1 MDEII
6 NRQETKSPWRFLEIN
21 FFKWIYQPFV
31 QWYTNTE
38 RMYAYKDIIVK
49 VKPGVAHP
57 GFFYSTNF
65 LLEFLEF
72 INFRRKKILEIGSGS
87 GLISIVAAK
96 DGANVTAIDI
106 CPLAVKN
113 TDANII
119 LNRQKIL
126 EGNGNAKTILSDLF
140 ENVPAGIYD
149 ILLIDQSTF
158 RKNSLKNE
166 NWSSMLNQK
175 LEYFQTLF
183 SKCRNFMDKESEMYI
198 VLPGKFDFKT
208 LQSMSKENGI
218 KMQIVSVRSFITESL
233 IIWKATLT

>member
-1 MDEII
+1 MNKII
-6 NRQETKSPWRFLEIN
+6 NRQSVKSPLRFLEIN

-38 RMYAYKDIIVK
+38 RTHAYKDIVIK

-72 INFRRKKILEIGSGS
+72 INFKRKKILEIGSGS

-113 TDANII
+113 TDANIF
-119 LNRQKIL
+119 LNCQKIL
-126 EGNGNAKTILSDLF
+126 EGNGNVKTILSDLF
-140 ENVPAGIYD
+140 ENVPPGIFD

-158 RKNSLKNE
+158 RNKSLKDE
-166 NWSSMLNQK
+166 NRSTVLNNK

-198 VLPGKFDFKT
+198 VLPVKFDFKT

-233 IIWKATLT
+233 FILKATLA